1 MRSAQVKKSGRKTR
15 KLFFWGSLFFFV
27 LLGVFLWLILPT
39 HLPKQDRYALVAA
52 EPKTDAHIV
61 VIDTKALTI
70 TDVVIPASTH
80 VSVGQNLGT
89 WPLSSVYELGEG
101 TPGVLVKDT
110 ITKTFGLPLDG
121 WVNGPHN
128 RILTIPSLF
137 MRYETNLTIKDRID
151 LVLRT
156 IFTRYTYNTLN
167 LKDTSY
173 LRQSTFTSGDT
184 GYEPV
189 GALPISIAHLFVL
202 PEFSQ
207 GQQTVGIMHVV
218 NANEEIE
225 MVSQVIERLGSKVVS
240 IEETSDDSVGCTV
253 LAKEKNKSARVLA
266 NIFGCPVSIEKELH
280 VDVALRIGSSFLM
293 RF

>member
-1 MRSAQVKKSGRKTR
+1 MRSAQVKKTTHKKR
-15 KLFFWGSLFFFV
+15 KLLKGGSLALFLVVAVFV
-27 LLGVFLWLILPT
+27 WLVLPT
-39 HLPKQDRYALVAA
+39 HLPKQDRYALIAA

-70 TDVVIPASTH
+70 TDVVIPATTH

-89 WPLSSVYELGEG
+89 WPLASVYELGEG

-110 ITKTFGLPLDG
+110 ITKTFGLPIDG

-128 RILTIPSLF
+128 KILTIPSLF
-137 MRYETNLTIKDRID
+137 MHFETNLTVKDRIH

-156 IFTRYTYNTLN
+156 VFTRYTYSTLN

-207 GQQTVGIMHVV
+207 GQQTVGIMHPVG
-218 NANEEIE
+218 ADEEVE
-225 MVSQVIERLGSKVVS
+225 MASQVIERLGSKVVS
-240 IEETSDDSVGCTV
+240 IEEIDDDTAGCSILV
-253 LAKEKNKSARVLA
+253 KEKTRSSLVLA
-266 NIFGCPVSIEKELH
+266 NVFGCPISVEKELH
-280 VDVALRIGSSFLM
+280 VDIALRIGSAFLM

>member
-1 MRSAQVKKSGRKTR
+1 MRSAQVKKTTHKKR
-15 KLFFWGSLFFFV
+15 KLLKWMSLA
-27 LLGVFLWLILPT
+27 VFLLLAVFVWFILPT
-39 HLPKQDRYALVAA
+39 HLPTQDRYALVAA

-80 VSVGQNLGT
+80 VSVGQNLGS

-110 ITKTFGLPLDG
+110 ITKTFGLPIDG
-121 WVNGPHN
+121 WINGPHDK
-128 RILTIPSLF
+128 ILTIPSLF
-137 MRYETNLTIKDRID
+137 MGYDTNLTIKDRVH
-151 LVLRT
+151 LVMRT
-156 IFTRYTYNTLN
+156 IFSRYGYSTLN
-167 LKDTSY
+167 LKDTLY

-202 PEFSQ
+202 PEFSY
-207 GQQTVGIMHVV
+207 GQQTIGIMHTPETD
-218 NANEEIE
+218 EEVE

-240 IEETSDDSVGCTV
+240 IEVVEEDPASCTV
-253 LAKEKNKSARVLA
+253 LARKRIKSALVLA
-266 NIFGCPVSIEKELH
+266 NVFGCTVKVQNELH
-280 VDVALRIGSSFLM
+280 VDLAVQIGSSFSN
-293 RF
+293 RY